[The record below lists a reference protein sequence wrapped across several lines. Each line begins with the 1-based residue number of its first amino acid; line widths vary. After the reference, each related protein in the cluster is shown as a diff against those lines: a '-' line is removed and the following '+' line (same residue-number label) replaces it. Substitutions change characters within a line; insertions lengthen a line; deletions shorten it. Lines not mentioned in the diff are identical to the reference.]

1 MLWLELFS
9 PPCTDTKVLEEK
21 IVVLDLNRKQTE
33 KEVKW
38 HEDKWIKTN
47 QNEDRLDG
55 DWNES
60 GPNKVSQ
67 IVSVGI

>member
-9 PPCTDTKVLEEK
+9 PPCTDTKVLEKK
-21 IVVLDLNRKQTE
+21 IVALDMNKKQTE